1 MGLGSVGL
9 SHLIRISLTPM
20 HCRQG
25 RVHPMAVIGLPCATH
40 DIAPGVTKVSP
51 VLGVVFM
58 KLDEGWEDGLG
69 KGCAQG

>member
-1 MGLGSVGL
+1 
-9 SHLIRISLTPM
+9 
-20 HCRQG
+20 
-25 RVHPMAVIGLPCATH
+25 MAVIGLPCATH